1 MPVDPVEGRPD
12 EQWVDDGWTHDDF
25 DIAQPIGESVSMTT
39 VKPHTP
45 LLEFYPGIAI
55 KSLNPSVFACSRDDF
70 YFAPHPTN
78 CQKYFI
84 CFNYQLREHQC
95 GNGLQFDFA
104 LSQCEFI
111 ERAKCFS
118 RIQQIQNERS
128 PSFAE
133 TMPAPVKH
141 EIDSNGG
148 AGSIVGVEGE
158 LDPHFG
164 NQEGIVDRDDPDF
177 MESDEA
183 MPKLPGPID
192 ADFTVGPG
200 HFETS
205 EELDGDFGV
214 APGHSDELDGDFT
227 VRPGHKEVSG
237 ELDSDFTVRPG
248 HMEASEELDSGFSA
262 HPSANDTNE
271 EIDHDFDM
279 TPSSIESDKK
289 FTVGM
294 PEWDDVPDS
303 NESNITYKPSKNQRK
318 KCYRINST

>member
-1 MPVDPVEGRPD
+1 MPAEPVEGIPD
-12 EQWVDDGWTHDDF
+12 EDWVDDGWAHDDF
-25 DIAQPIGESVSMTT
+25 DVAQPIGETWSTT
-39 VKPHTP
+39 TAKPYTP

-84 CFNYQLREHQC
+84 CFNHQLREHQC

-118 RIQQIQNERS
+118 RVQQIQNERS
-128 PSFAE
+128 PPFAD

-148 AGSIVGVEGE
+148 AGNIVGVEGE
-158 LDPHFG
+158 LDPNFG
-164 NQEGIVDRDDPDF
+164 NREGIVDRDDPDF
-177 MESDEA
+177 MESDEGT
-183 MPKLPGPID
+183 PKLPEQID
-192 ADFTVGPG
+192 EDFTVGPG

-205 EELDGDFGV
+205 EELDGDF
-214 APGHSDELDGDFT
+214 T
-227 VRPGHKEVSG
+227 VGPGHKEVNG
-237 ELDSDFTVRPG
+237 ELDSDFTVGPG
-248 HMEASEELDSGFSA
+248 HKQASEELDSGFSA
-262 HPSANDTNE
+262 HPNANETSE

-279 TPSSIESDKK
+279 TPSSIEIDYDFNITPSSNDSDEKRN
-289 FTVGM
+289 
-294 PEWDDVPDS
+294 S
-303 NESNITYKPSKNQRK
+303 NVTYKPSKNQSK
-318 KCYRINST
+318 